1 MVSRREIRTSHSVH
15 FINRDLPRESRV
27 TCEQLQLADSGKMQ
41 PRVRQRFLVFSLTGR
56 SSGSGS
62 RPAVKLKHNVN
73 F

>member
-15 FINRDLPRESRV
+15 FINRDSPRESRV

-56 SSGSGS
+56 GGGS

>member
-15 FINRDLPRESRV
+15 FINRDSPRESRV

-56 SSGSGS
+56 SSGS